1 MLVHNVY
8 YNNGGNAQIMHGQIA
23 RHYQLPAVSMQSS
36 IYPEVVAGRIP
47 NREITED
54 DLHPNDKGHELVA
67 SVITYALDKI
77 RMAQT
82 DDEEPEFP
90 APLTQNCYE
99 KAVRLDNRNYEPENY
114 GFVKDTRVQEEVKD
128 CFKNGWAAKEK
139 GSSLT
144 FTVQGSEIAVQFK
157 RCVTQPAPVALAIV
171 DHDEAHAVT
180 LDANFDE
187 DWGDSLTLTPVMV
200 HGANGTHTVE
210 VRLISG
216 DETMPAAFELISVIT
231 SENKRR
237 NGMFPKDFVWG
248 VASSAYQV
256 EGTDA
261 KDGRGKISGMSLHA
275 RAEYTNTRP
284 QRFAAII
291 CIGTGKILL

>member
-47 NREITED
+47 NRDITED

-231 SENKRR
+231 SEK
-237 NGMFPKDFVWG
+237 
-248 VASSAYQV
+248 
-256 EGTDA
+256 
-261 KDGRGKISGMSLHA
+261 
-275 RAEYTNTRP
+275 
-284 QRFAAII
+284 
-291 CIGTGKILL
+291 